1 MKEQQEKLVGEGHT
15 VTTQDL
21 RISTLK
27 SRSADKRE
35 RDGHTVTSQDLRI
48 STLKSRSADKRE
60 RDIQS
65 PVRTSG
71 YPH

>member
-1 MKEQQEKLVGEGHT
+1 MKEGHT
-15 VTTQDL
+15 VTSQDL

-27 SRSADKRE
+27 SKSADKRE
-35 RDGHTVTSQDLRI
+35 GHTVTSQDLRI

-65 PVRTSG
+65 PVRASG